1 MDSAPK
7 DARELPDELP
17 ARMLNEFTYCPR
29 LFYLEWV
36 ESEWADNAD
45 TVSGSR
51 IHRRVDEERGELP
64 APEEW
69 DGERL
74 RARSVH
80 LSAPHE
86 GFTAKLD
93 LLEGERGKVVP
104 VDYKK
109 GRAPDPPREAW
120 MPDQIQLAVQ
130 ALVLRENGY
139 ECEEGVLYYA
149 GSKRRVVVRI
159 DDWLVEETRRL
170 ARQAR
175 AAAAAPHAP
184 PPLVDSPKC
193 PRCSLVGICLPD
205 ETRLLTAPEPPSTD
219 EVRRLL
225 PARDDAL
232 PVYVQSHGA
241 RIGKSG
247 DELQIEEAS
256 GKRGRARLID
266 VAQLCV
272 FGNATLTAPAQAE
285 LLRRGIPICHFSY
298 GGWFHGL
305 TLGLGNRNAGLRLAQ
320 YAAVTDPGTSLA
332 FARGFV
338 ERKIQNS
345 RTLLRR
351 NHAEAPASVLAEL
364 ERLAAR
370 VRETDSVES
379 LLGLEGLA
387 AKAYFSAFS
396 GMFRPEVRERAAFAF
411 EQRNR
416 RPPRDPVN
424 ALLSLAYSV
433 LAKDWT
439 VALLAVGLDPY
450 LGLFHRPR
458 FGRASLALDLME
470 EFRPLVGDS
479 VVLQL
484 LNNGEVQ
491 ESHFVARGNAVNLTP
506 EGRKKFFLAYERRM
520 GQLVRHPIFGYRV
533 SYRQLLGIQSRL
545 LARALSG
552 ELPEYP
558 GFRTR

>member
-1 MDSAPK
+1 MEPSTP
-7 DARELPDELP
+7 DARELPEQLP

-45 TVSGSR
+45 TVMGSGV
-51 IHRRVDEERGELP
+51 HRRVDEEKGDLP
-64 APEEW
+64 AAEDW

-74 RARSVH
+74 RCRSVH
-80 LSAPHE
+80 LTAPVE

-93 LLEGERGKVVP
+93 LLEGENGKVVP

-120 MPDQIQLAVQ
+120 MPDQVQLAVQ

-139 ECEEGVLYYA
+139 ACDEGILYYA
-149 GSKRRVVVRI
+149 GSRRRVVVRI

-170 ARQAR
+170 AGQAR
-175 AAAAAPHAP
+175 AAAAASQAP
-184 PPLVDSPKC
+184 PPLEDSPKC

-205 ETRLLTAPEPPSTD
+205 ETRLLTAPEPPSVD

-247 DELQIEEAS
+247 DELQIHDLD

-266 VAQLCV
+266 VAQVCI

-285 LLRRGIPICHFSY
+285 LLRRGIPICHFSF
-298 GGWFHGL
+298 GGWFHGI
-305 TLGLGNRNAGLRLAQ
+305 TQGLGSRNGALRLSQ
-320 YAAVTDPGTSLA
+320 YAAVTDPAISLA
-332 FARGFV
+332 YARGFV

-351 NHAEAPASVLAEL
+351 NHPEAPPAILDEL

-370 VRETDSVES
+370 VRGAEAVES

-396 GMFRPEVRERAAFAF
+396 GMFRPEVQARAAFSF

-450 LGLFHRPR
+450 IGLFHRPR

-484 LNNGEVQ
+484 LNNGEIQ
-491 ESHFVARGNAVNLTP
+491 EQHFVTRGNAVSLTP

-520 GQLVRHPIFGYRV
+520 GQLVRHPIFGYRI

-552 ELPEYP
+552 ELAEYP